1 MKPEDPLYDMPTD
14 DRDPWWQQLDSDEQA
29 QAHYQDML
37 KRQFDM
43 FFKQEQ
49 DDGICD

>member
-29 QAHYQDML
+29 QARYQDML